1 MADKRPSKPPPRK
14 TEQKPKPPVDG
25 RKPYWRHGGR
35 YTPPPPPLEQEP
47 ALRERRRL
55 AAPGEEDKGLG
66 MKDMSM
72 SKTRKG
78 LGLAINKRPVSE
90 DGAKTMPYTPGTGS
104 AKTMPYT
111 PGTGSMQKMP
121 YRPKP
126 KMKPMSYDNE
136 PMDSLGD
143 AVPPG
148 YADTMEYVPERDGDA
163 WGRGGP
169 YDGSDPGFENMG
181 KQEENQKW
189 KYDNWRSEEGRPI
202 PEDQANV
209 YNDLFDE
216 WNRKR
221 PDTGE
226 NANPTEVAQWE
237 RSVRRS
243 AAEAGL
249 SEEEIDQLVND
260 LYDLD

>member
-1 MADKRPSKPPPRK
+1 MNKPR
-14 TEQKPKPPVDG
+14 
-25 RKPYWRHGGR
+25 
-35 YTPPPPPLEQEP
+35 
-47 ALRERRRL
+47 
-55 AAPGEEDKGLG
+55 
-66 MKDMSM
+66 M
-72 SKTRKG
+72 KG

-90 DGAKTMPYTPGTGS
+90 DGARPMPYTPGQGGG

-111 PGTGSMQKMP
+111 PGSGAGAKNMP

-126 KMKPMSYDNE
+126 KMKPMLYDNE

-143 AVPPG
+143 PVPPG

-163 WGRGGP
+163 WGQGGP
-169 YDGSDPGFENMG
+169 YEGEDPGFENLG
-181 KQEENQKW
+181 KQEDNKKW

-209 YNDLFDE
+209 FNDLFDE
-216 WNRKR
+216 WSRKR
-221 PDTGE
+221 PITGE
-226 NANPTEVAQWE
+226 NENPTEVAQWE

-249 SEEEIDQLVND
+249 SEDEIEQLIND